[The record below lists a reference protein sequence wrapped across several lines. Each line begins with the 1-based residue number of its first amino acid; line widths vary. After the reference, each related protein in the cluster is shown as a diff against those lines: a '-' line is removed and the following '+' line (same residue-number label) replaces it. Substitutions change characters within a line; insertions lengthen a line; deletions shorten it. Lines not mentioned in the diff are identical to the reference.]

1 MKGPVNETEGPAM
14 GGKELREYSV
24 LEAKKKKER
33 RKKPNKTASSRK
45 MQSTVSTV
53 EKQDKDGRVSI
64 RYSNNE
70 AISDLGAGRA
80 GLVVKQGRSH
90 TIKC

>member
-1 MKGPVNETEGPAM
+1 
-14 GGKELREYSV
+14 
-24 LEAKKKKER
+24 
-33 RKKPNKTASSRK
+33 

-53 EKQDKDGRVSI
+53 EKQDKDRSVSI

-80 GLVVKQGRSH
+80 GLVMKQGR
-90 TIKC
+90 TTKC